1 MFEFLSDV
9 KKDLKAGLRSLTL
22 RNKTN
27 SGILSKESG
36 GGGETSL
43 FFPLPRSRP
52 FSVLYAALNFRTGT
66 INLWVIDPVY
76 YLNPH

>member
-27 SGILSKESG
+27 TEILSKESEG
-36 GGGETSL
+36 GKKKL
-43 FFPLPRSRP
+43 V
-52 FSVLYAALNFRTGT
+52 FSFHFLGAGHSQCFTLR
-66 INLWVIDPVY
+66 
-76 YLNPH
+76 